1 MTVAPRCTAS
11 WDEQPP
17 RHAASAVH
25 QYGLPGTNLERVA
38 DHLVGGQRRDRQR
51 RGGLER
57 YARRQDGHMLD
68 GGDVLLGPGALLA
81 QRSRV
86 HGHPVACRDPR
97 HLVSDGGGEPGRLH
111 A

>member
-1 MTVAPRCTAS
+1 M
-11 WDEQPP
+11 
-17 RHAASAVH
+17 H
-25 QYGLPGTNLERVA
+25 QHGLPGTNLERVA

-57 YARRQDGHMLD
+57 YARRQDGHMLG

-81 QRSRV
+81 QGSRV

-97 HLVSDGGGEPGRLH
+97 DLVAGGGGGESGRLH